1 MAANSSIVLT
11 QLDFDSY
18 KDSLKTFLKSQ
29 DRFKDYDFDGSNLS
43 VLLDVLS
50 YNTYQNAFYLNMV
63 SNEMFLD
70 SAKLRDSVISH
81 AKELNYLPRSFRS
94 SSAVIQLVITS
105 TDAAKRSI
113 VIPKGTSFTSRVDD
127 FTYNFSTTEN
137 YVITNRTPSGSSFVY
152 ESEPIRVYEGSYL
165 SDTYTINYAN
175 PLVYKISNKRVDLE
189 SVLVTVF
196 EDNGTTIQTY
206 KRATSLFGHD
216 ENAKVFFLQPGIG
229 DTYEIVF
236 GDGVVGRKPKNNSA
250 CIIEYRSCNG
260 ELPNGAFKFIN
271 TARIDNEA
279 NIVIETI
286 TASADGAVA
295 EDLSSIKYNAP
306 RAFTTQERAVTSEDY
321 ENLLKANFPEINAV
335 VAYGGE
341 DASPPQYGRIFLS
354 IDLDEVDGLP
364 KIKEAEYKRFLRSR
378 SSVAIEPLFVSPDY
392 TYLYV
397 NTNIKYNINLTGLN
411 PEDIRTYVIDS
422 ILNHASTN
430 LNNFGRTLRYSRFI
444 RDIDTAEAS
453 IISNETKI
461 ELVKYLTPVLSTT
474 VTGSVTTTS
483 GSLVPSTSTTS
494 SSSNPI
500 ERLTSVL
507 SVKFNA
513 AVGSLSRLTSGS
525 LVSLATSGVVSSG
538 QNVTID
544 FKNALQNDIP
554 GKGSEYLTGDIHVV
568 SSSTFTYNGLS
579 NCRLEDD
586 GDGVMRIVNT
596 AGTNNRT
603 ILDIG
608 TVDYDTGII
617 RINNFN
623 ITNYTG
629 TSLKIYAKPRTL
641 DITSTQNVILNILE
655 NDVDVSI
662 EQIRE

>member
-50 YNTYQNAFYLNMV
+50 YNTYQNAFYLNMI

-94 SSAVIQLVITS
+94 ASATIKLIITS
-105 TDAAKRSI
+105 ADASKRSI

-137 YVITNRTPSGSSFVY
+137 YVITKRTPSGSNFVY
-152 ESEPIRVYEGSYL
+152 ESEAIRIYEGNYL
-165 SDTYTINYAN
+165 SDTYTVNYDR
-175 PLVYKISNKRVDLE
+175 PLIYKISNKRVDLE
-189 SVLVTVF
+189 SLLVTVF
-196 EDNGTTIQTY
+196 EDNGTTVQTY

-216 ENAKVFFLQPGIG
+216 GNSKVFFLQPGIG
-229 DTYEIVF
+229 DAYEVVF

-250 CIIEYRSCNG
+250 CIIEYRTCNG
-260 ELPNGAFKFIN
+260 EIPNGAFRFIN
-271 TARIDNEA
+271 TARIDNEQ
-279 NIVIETI
+279 NVVIETI
-286 TASADGAVA
+286 TSAADGAVA
-295 EDLSSIKYNAP
+295 EDLTSIKFNAP

-341 DASPPQYGRIFLS
+341 DANPPQYGRIFLS
-354 IDLDEVDGLP
+354 IDLQEVDGLP
-364 KIKEAEYKRFLRSR
+364 KIKEDEYKKFLRSR

-392 TYLYV
+392 TYIYV
-397 NTNIKYNINLTGLN
+397 NTNIKYNINTTGLN
-411 PEDIRTYVIDS
+411 PEDIRTFVIDS
-422 ILNHASTN
+422 ILNHASNN

-444 RDIDTAEAS
+444 RDIDSAETS
-453 IISNETKI
+453 IISNETNI

-474 VTGSVTTTS
+474 VT
-483 GSLVPSTSTTS
+483 
-494 SSSNPI
+494 SNP
-500 ERLTSVL
+500 
-507 SVKFNA
+507 NA
-513 AVGSLSRLTSGS
+513 TSGS
-525 LVSLATSGVVSSG
+525 LVSIATSGVVSSG

-544 FKNALQNDIP
+544 FKNPLKNDVP
-554 GKGSEYLTGDIHVV
+554 GKGAEHVLGDIHIV
-568 SSSTFTYNGLS
+568 SSSTFTYNGIS

-586 GDGVMRIVNT
+586 GDGTMRIV
-596 AGTNNRT
+596 AVSGTQHRT
-603 ILDIG
+603 IINIG

-641 DITSTQNVILNILE
+641 DITSSQNVILNILE
-655 NDVDVSI
+655 NDVDVTI

>member
-1 MAANSSIVLT
+1 MANSSIVLT

-50 YNTYQNAFYLNMV
+50 YNTYQNAFYLNMI

-94 SSAVIQLVITS
+94 SSAVIKLVITS
-105 TDAAKRSI
+105 ADAAKRSI

-137 YVITNRTPSGSSFVY
+137 YVITNRTPSGSNFVY
-152 ESEPIRVYEGSYL
+152 ESEAIRVYEGNYL
-165 SDTYTINYAN
+165 SDTYTVNYDR
-175 PLVYKISNKRVDLE
+175 PLNYKISNKRVDLE
-189 SVLVTVF
+189 SLLVTVF
-196 EDNGTTIQTY
+196 EDNGTTVQTY

-216 ENAKVFFLQPGIG
+216 GNSKVFFLQPGIG
-229 DTYEIVF
+229 DTYEVVF
-236 GDGVVGRKPKNNSA
+236 GDGVVGRKPKNNSV
-250 CIIEYRSCNG
+250 CIIEYRTCNG

-271 TARIDNEA
+271 TARIDNEP
-279 NIVIETI
+279 NVVIETI
-286 TASADGAVA
+286 TAATDGAVA
-295 EDLSSIKYNAP
+295 EDLNSIKYNAP

-341 DASPPQYGRIFLS
+341 DANPPQYGRIFLS

-411 PEDIRTYVIDS
+411 PEDIRTNVIDS
-422 ILNHASTN
+422 ILNHASIN

-444 RDIDTAEAS
+444 RDVDAAETS
-453 IISNETKI
+453 IISNETQV

-474 VTGSVTTTS
+474 VTSTPTS
-483 GSLVPSTSTTS
+483 
-494 SSSNPI
+494 
-500 ERLTSVL
+500 
-507 SVKFNA
+507 
-513 AVGSLSRLTSGS
+513 TSGS

-544 FKNALQNDIP
+544 FKNPLKNDVP
-554 GKGSEYLTGDIHVV
+554 GKGAEHLIGDIHVV
-568 SSSTFTYNGLS
+568 SSSAFTYNGLP
-579 NCRLEDD
+579 NCRLEDN
-586 GDGVMRIVNT
+586 GDGIMRIINT
-596 AGTNNRT
+596 SGTQHRT

-629 TSLKIYAKPRTL
+629 TSLKVYAKPRNL
-641 DITSTQNVILNILE
+641 DITSSQNVILNILE
-655 NDVDVSI
+655 NDVDVTI

>member
-474 VTGSVTTTS
+474 VTGSTTT
-483 GSLVPSTSTTS
+483 
-494 SSSNPI
+494 
-500 ERLTSVL
+500 
-507 SVKFNA
+507 
-513 AVGSLSRLTSGS
+513 TSGS

-544 FKNALQNDIP
+544 FKNPLQNDIP

>member
-18 KDSLKTFLKSQ
+18 KDSLKTFLRSQ

-50 YNTYQNAFYLNMV
+50 YNTYQNAFYLNMI

-94 SSAVIQLVITS
+94 SSAVIQLIITS
-105 TDAAKRSI
+105 TDTAKRSI

-137 YVITNRTPSGSSFVY
+137 YVITNRTPSGSSLVY
-152 ESEPIRVYEGSYL
+152 ESEPIRVYEGNYL
-165 SDTYTINYAN
+165 SDTYTVNYDR
-175 PLVYKISNKRVDLE
+175 PLIYKISNKRVDLE
-189 SVLVTVF
+189 SLLVTVF
-196 EDNGTTIQTY
+196 EDNGTTVQTY

-216 ENAKVFFLQPGIG
+216 ENSKVFFLQPGIG
-229 DTYEIVF
+229 DTYEVVF

-250 CIIEYRSCNG
+250 CIIEYRTCNG

-271 TARIDNEA
+271 TARIDNET
-279 NIVIETI
+279 NVVIETI
-286 TASADGAVA
+286 TSAADGAVA
-295 EDLSSIKYNAP
+295 EDLNSIKYNAP

-341 DASPPQYGRIFLS
+341 DATPPQYGRIFLS

-364 KIKEAEYKRFLRSR
+364 KIKEAEYKKFLRSR

-411 PEDIRTYVIDS
+411 PEDIRTLVIDS

-444 RDIDTAEAS
+444 RDVDAAEAS

-474 VTGSVTTTS
+474 VTGSATT
-483 GSLVPSTSTTS
+483 
-494 SSSNPI
+494 
-500 ERLTSVL
+500 
-507 SVKFNA
+507 
-513 AVGSLSRLTSGS
+513 TSGS

-544 FKNALQNDIP
+544 FKNPLQNDIP

-586 GDGVMRIVNT
+586 GDGAMRIVNT
-596 AGTNNRT
+596 SGTNNRT
-603 ILDIG
+603 ILKIG

-623 ITNYTG
+623 ITNYAG

>member
-1 MAANSSIVLT
+1 
-11 QLDFDSY
+11 
-18 KDSLKTFLKSQ
+18 
-29 DRFKDYDFDGSNLS
+29 
-43 VLLDVLS
+43 
-50 YNTYQNAFYLNMV
+50 
-63 SNEMFLD
+63 
-70 SAKLRDSVISH
+70 VISH

-94 SSAVIQLVITS
+94 SSATIKLVITS
-105 TDAAKRSI
+105 ADAAKRSI

-137 YVITNRTPSGSSFVY
+137 YVITNRTPSGSNFVY
-152 ESEPIRVYEGSYL
+152 ESEAIRVYEGNYL
-165 SDTYTINYAN
+165 SDTYTVNYDR
-175 PLVYKISNKRVDLE
+175 PLNYKISNKRVDLE
-189 SVLVTVF
+189 SLLVTVF
-196 EDNGTTIQTY
+196 EDNGTTVQTY

-216 ENAKVFFLQPGIG
+216 GNSKVFFLQPGIG
-229 DTYEIVF
+229 DTYEVVF
-236 GDGVVGRKPKNNSA
+236 GDGVVGRKPKNNSV
-250 CIIEYRSCNG
+250 CIIEYRTCNG

-271 TARIDNEA
+271 TARIDNEP
-279 NIVIETI
+279 NVVIETI
-286 TASADGAVA
+286 TAATDGAVA
-295 EDLSSIKYNAP
+295 EDLTSIKYNAP

-341 DASPPQYGRIFLS
+341 DANPPQYGRIFLS
-354 IDLDEVDGLP
+354 IDLQEVDGLP

-397 NTNIKYNINLTGLN
+397 KTNIKYNINLTGLN
-411 PEDIRTYVIDS
+411 PEDIRTNVIDS
-422 ILNHASTN
+422 ILNHASVN

-444 RDIDTAEAS
+444 RDVDAAETS
-453 IISNETKI
+453 IISNETEV

-474 VTGSVTTTS
+474 VTSTPTS
-483 GSLVPSTSTTS
+483 
-494 SSSNPI
+494 
-500 ERLTSVL
+500 
-507 SVKFNA
+507 
-513 AVGSLSRLTSGS
+513 TSGS

-544 FKNALQNDIP
+544 FKNPLRNDVP
-554 GKGSEYLTGDIHVV
+554 GKGAEHLMGDIHIV
-568 SSSTFTYNGLS
+568 SSSTFTYNGLA
-579 NCRLEDD
+579 NCRLEDN
-586 GDGVMRIVNT
+586 GDGIMRIINT
-596 AGTNNRT
+596 SGTQHRT

-617 RINNFN
+617 RIDNFN

-641 DITSTQNVILNILE
+641 DITSSQNVILNILE
-655 NDVDVSI
+655 NDVDVTI

>member
-50 YNTYQNAFYLNMV
+50 YNTYQNAFYLNMI

-94 SSAVIQLVITS
+94 ASATIKLIITS
-105 TDAAKRSI
+105 ADASKRSI

-137 YVITNRTPSGSSFVY
+137 YVITKRTPSGSNFVY
-152 ESEPIRVYEGSYL
+152 ESDAIRIYEGNYL
-165 SDTYTINYAN
+165 SDTYTINYDR
-175 PLVYKISNKRVDLE
+175 PLIYKISNKRVDLE
-189 SVLVTVF
+189 SLLVTVF
-196 EDNGTTIQTY
+196 EDNGTTVQTY

-216 ENAKVFFLQPGIG
+216 GNSKVFFLQPGIG
-229 DTYEIVF
+229 DAYEVVF

-250 CIIEYRSCNG
+250 CIIEYRTCNG
-260 ELPNGAFKFIN
+260 EIPNGAFRFIN
-271 TARIDNEA
+271 TARIDNEQ
-279 NIVIETI
+279 NVVIETI
-286 TASADGAVA
+286 TSAADGAVA
-295 EDLSSIKYNAP
+295 EDLTSIKFNAP

-341 DASPPQYGRIFLS
+341 DANPPQYGRIFLS
-354 IDLDEVDGLP
+354 IDLQEVDGLP
-364 KIKEAEYKRFLRSR
+364 KIKEDEYKKFLRSR

-392 TYLYV
+392 TYIYV
-397 NTNIKYNINLTGLN
+397 NTNIKYNINTTGLN
-411 PEDIRTYVIDS
+411 PEDIRTFVIDS
-422 ILNHASTN
+422 ILNHASNN

-444 RDIDTAEAS
+444 RDIDSAETS
-453 IISNETKI
+453 IISNETNI

-474 VTGSVTTTS
+474 VT
-483 GSLVPSTSTTS
+483 
-494 SSSNPI
+494 SNP
-500 ERLTSVL
+500 
-507 SVKFNA
+507 NA
-513 AVGSLSRLTSGS
+513 TSGS
-525 LVSLATSGVVSSG
+525 LVSIATSGVVSSG

-544 FKNALQNDIP
+544 FKNPLKNDVP
-554 GKGSEYLTGDIHVV
+554 GKGAEHVLGDIHIV
-568 SSSTFTYNGLS
+568 SSSTFTYNGIS

-586 GDGVMRIVNT
+586 GDGTMRIV
-596 AGTNNRT
+596 AVSGTQHRT
-603 ILDIG
+603 IINIG

-641 DITSTQNVILNILE
+641 DITSSQNVILNILE
-655 NDVDVSI
+655 NDVDVTI

>member
-1 MAANSSIVLT
+1 MADSSIVLT

-18 KDSLKTFLKSQ
+18 KDSLKTFLKAQ

-43 VLLDVLS
+43 VLLDLLA
-50 YNTYQNAFYLNMV
+50 YNTYQNAFYMNMV

-70 SAKLRDSVISH
+70 SAKLRDSVVSH

-94 SSAVIQLVITS
+94 SSATIQLIITS
-105 TDAAKRSI
+105 SDAAKRSI
-113 VIPKGTSFTSRVDD
+113 VVPKGTSFTSRVGD

-137 YVITNRTPSGSSFVY
+137 VVITNRSPSGSNFVY
-152 ESEPIRVYEGSYL
+152 TSDNIRIYEGNYL
-165 SDTYTINYAN
+165 SDTYNVNYNN

-189 SVLVTVF
+189 SLLVTVF

-206 KRATSLFGHD
+206 TRATSLFGHD
-216 ENAKVFFLQPGIG
+216 ANSKVFFLQPGLG
-229 DTYEIVF
+229 DTYEVVF
-236 GDGVVGRKPKNNSA
+236 GDGVVGRKPKNNSVVV
-250 CIIEYRSCNG
+250 IEYRVCNG

-271 TARIDNEA
+271 TSRIDNEA
-279 NIVIETI
+279 NIVIDTI
-286 TASADGAVA
+286 TAASDGAVA
-295 EDLSSIKYNAP
+295 EDMNSIKYNAP

-341 DASPPQYGRIFLS
+341 DAVPPQYGRIFLS
-354 IDLDEVDGLP
+354 IDLQNVDGLP
-364 KIKEAEYKRFLRSR
+364 KIKENEYKRFLRSR

-397 NTNIKYNINLTGLN
+397 KTNIKYNINRTGLN

-422 ILNHASTN
+422 ILNYASTN

-444 RDIDTAEAS
+444 KDIDAAEAS
-453 IISNETKI
+453 IISNETEV

-474 VTGSVTTTS
+474 VTGST
-483 GSLVPSTSTTS
+483 
-494 SSSNPI
+494 NQ
-500 ERLTSVL
+500 
-507 SVKFNA
+507 
-513 AVGSLSRLTSGS
+513 TSGS
-525 LVSLATSGVVSSG
+525 LVSLASSGVITAG

-544 FKNALQNDIP
+544 FKNPLRNDIP
-554 GKGSEYLTGDIHVV
+554 GKGAEHVIGDIHIV
-568 SSSTFTYNGLS
+568 SSSSFTYNGLA

-586 GDGVMRIVNT
+586 GDGIMRIVNT
-596 AGTNNRT
+596 QGTQHRT
-603 ILDIG
+603 ILNIG
-608 TVDYDTGII
+608 TVDYDTGIV
-617 RINNFN
+617 RISNFN
-623 ITNYTG
+623 ITNYVG

-641 DITSTQNVILNILE
+641 DITSSQNVILNILE
-655 NDVDVSI
+655 NDVDVTI

>member
-1 MAANSSIVLT
+1 MANSSIVLT

-50 YNTYQNAFYLNMV
+50 YNTYQNAFYLNMI

-94 SSAVIQLVITS
+94 SSAVIKLVITS
-105 TDAAKRSI
+105 SDAAKRSI

-137 YVITNRTPSGSSFVY
+137 YVITNRTPSGSNFVY
-152 ESEPIRVYEGSYL
+152 QSEAIRVYEGNYL
-165 SDTYTINYAN
+165 SDTYTVNYDR
-175 PLVYKISNKRVDLE
+175 PLNYKISNKRVDLE
-189 SVLVTVF
+189 SLLVTVF
-196 EDNGTTIQTY
+196 EDNGTTVQTY

-216 ENAKVFFLQPGIG
+216 GNSKVFFLQPGIG
-229 DTYEIVF
+229 DAYEVVF
-236 GDGVVGRKPKNNSA
+236 GDGVVGRKPKNNSV
-250 CIIEYRSCNG
+250 CIIEYRTCNG

-271 TARIDNEA
+271 TARIDNEP
-279 NIVIETI
+279 NVVIETI
-286 TASADGAVA
+286 TAATDGAVA
-295 EDLSSIKYNAP
+295 EDLNSIKYNAP

-341 DASPPQYGRIFLS
+341 DANPPQFGRIFLS
-354 IDLDEVDGLP
+354 IDLQDVDGLP

-411 PEDIRTYVIDS
+411 PEDIRTNVIDS
-422 ILNHASTN
+422 ILNHASVN

-444 RDIDTAEAS
+444 RDVDAAETS
-453 IISNETKI
+453 IISNETQV

-474 VTGSVTTTS
+474 VTSTPTS
-483 GSLVPSTSTTS
+483 
-494 SSSNPI
+494 
-500 ERLTSVL
+500 
-507 SVKFNA
+507 
-513 AVGSLSRLTSGS
+513 TSGS

-544 FKNALQNDIP
+544 FKNPLRNDVP
-554 GKGSEYLTGDIHVV
+554 GKGAEHLIGDIHIV
-568 SSSTFTYNGLS
+568 SSSTFTYNGLA
-579 NCRLEDD
+579 NCRLEDN
-586 GDGVMRIVNT
+586 GDGIMRIINT
-596 AGTNNRT
+596 SGTQHRT

-617 RINNFN
+617 RIDNFN

-629 TSLKIYAKPRTL
+629 TSLKVYAKPRNL
-641 DITSTQNVILNILE
+641 DITSSQNVILNILE
-655 NDVDVSI
+655 NDVDVTI

>member
-105 TDAAKRSI
+105 TDTAKRSI

-137 YVITNRTPSGSSFVY
+137 YVITKRTPSGSNLIY

-229 DTYEIVF
+229 DTYEVVF

-341 DASPPQYGRIFLS
+341 DANPPQYGRIFLS

-364 KIKEAEYKRFLRSR
+364 KIKEAEYKKFLRSR

-422 ILNHASTN
+422 ILNHASIN
-430 LNNFGRTLRYSRFI
+430 LNNFGRTLRYSKFI
-444 RDIDTAEAS
+444 RDVDSAETS

-461 ELVKYLTPVLSTT
+461 ELIKYLTPVLSTT
-474 VTGSVTTTS
+474 VTGSATT
-483 GSLVPSTSTTS
+483 
-494 SSSNPI
+494 
-500 ERLTSVL
+500 
-507 SVKFNA
+507 
-513 AVGSLSRLTSGS
+513 TSGS

-544 FKNALQNDIP
+544 FKNPLQNDIP

-579 NCRLEDD
+579 NCRLEDN

>member
-18 KDSLKTFLKSQ
+18 KDSLKTFLRSQ

-50 YNTYQNAFYLNMV
+50 YNTYQNAFYLNMI

-94 SSAVIQLVITS
+94 SSAVIQLIITS
-105 TDAAKRSI
+105 TDTAKRSI

-137 YVITNRTPSGSSFVY
+137 YVITNRTPSGSSLVY
-152 ESEPIRVYEGSYL
+152 ESEPIRVYEGNYL
-165 SDTYTINYAN
+165 SDTYTVNYDR
-175 PLVYKISNKRVDLE
+175 PLIYKISNKRVDLE
-189 SVLVTVF
+189 SLLVTVF
-196 EDNGTTIQTY
+196 EDNGTTVQTY

-216 ENAKVFFLQPGIG
+216 ENSKVFFLQPGIG
-229 DTYEIVF
+229 DTYEVVF

-250 CIIEYRSCNG
+250 CIIEYRTCNG

-271 TARIDNEA
+271 TARIDNET

-286 TASADGAVA
+286 TAAADGAVA
-295 EDLSSIKYNAP
+295 EDLNSIKYNAP

-341 DASPPQYGRIFLS
+341 DATPPQYGRIFLS

-364 KIKEAEYKRFLRSR
+364 KIKEAEYKKFLRSR

-397 NTNIKYNINLTGLN
+397 NTKIKYNINLTGLN
-411 PEDIRTYVIDS
+411 PEDIRTLVIDS
-422 ILNHASTN
+422 ILNHASIN
-430 LNNFGRTLRYSRFI
+430 LNNFGRTLRYSRFV
-444 RDIDTAEAS
+444 RDVDTAENS

-483 GSLVPSTSTTS
+483 GSLV
-494 SSSNPI
+494 
-500 ERLTSVL
+500 
-507 SVKFNA
+507 
-513 AVGSLSRLTSGS
+513 
-525 LVSLATSGVVSSG
+525 SLATSGVVSSG

-544 FKNALQNDIP
+544 FKNPLQNDIP

-586 GDGVMRIVNT
+586 GDGAMRIVNT
-596 AGTNNRT
+596 SGTNNRT
-603 ILDIG
+603 ILKIG

-641 DITSTQNVILNILE
+641 DITSSQNVILNILE
-655 NDVDVSI
+655 NDVDVAI

>member
-1 MAANSSIVLT
+1 
-11 QLDFDSY
+11 
-18 KDSLKTFLKSQ
+18 
-29 DRFKDYDFDGSNLS
+29 
-43 VLLDVLS
+43 
-50 YNTYQNAFYLNMV
+50 MV

-105 TDAAKRSI
+105 TDAEKRSI

-137 YVITNRTPSGSSFVY
+137 YVITNRTPAGSSLVY
-152 ESEPIRVYEGSYL
+152 ESEPIRIYEGNYL
-165 SDTYTINYAN
+165 SDTYTVNYDR
-175 PLVYKISNKRVDLE
+175 PLVYKISNKRVDIE
-189 SVLVTVF
+189 SLSVTVF
-196 EDNGTTIQTY
+196 EDNGTTVQTY

-216 ENAKVFFLQPGIG
+216 GNSKVFFLQPGIG
-229 DTYEIVF
+229 DTYEVVF

-250 CIIEYRSCNG
+250 CIIEYRTCNG

-271 TARIDNEA
+271 TARIDNEP

-286 TASADGAVA
+286 TAASDGAVA
-295 EDLSSIKYNAP
+295 EDLNSIKYNAP

-341 DASPPQYGRIFLS
+341 DATPPQFGRIFLS

-411 PEDIRTYVIDS
+411 PEDIRTFVIDS

-444 RDIDTAEAS
+444 RDIDSAEAS

-461 ELVKYLTPVLSTT
+461 ELIKYLTPVLSTT
-474 VTGSVTTTS
+474 VTGSATT
-483 GSLVPSTSTTS
+483 
-494 SSSNPI
+494 
-500 ERLTSVL
+500 
-507 SVKFNA
+507 
-513 AVGSLSRLTSGS
+513 TSGS

-596 AGTNNRT
+596 SGTNNRT

-641 DITSTQNVILNILE
+641 DITSMQNVILNILE
-655 NDVDVSI
+655 NDVDVTI

>member
-1 MAANSSIVLT
+1 MANSSIVLT

-50 YNTYQNAFYLNMV
+50 YNTYQNAFYLNMI

-70 SAKLRDSVISH
+70 SAKLRDSVVSH

-94 SSAVIQLVITS
+94 SSAVIKLVITS
-105 TDAAKRSI
+105 SDAAKRSI

-137 YVITNRTPSGSSFVY
+137 YVITNRTPSGSNFVY
-152 ESEPIRVYEGSYL
+152 ESEAIRVYEGNYL
-165 SDTYTINYAN
+165 SDTYTVNYDR

-189 SVLVTVF
+189 SLLVTVF
-196 EDNGTTIQTY
+196 EDNGTTVQTY

-216 ENAKVFFLQPGIG
+216 GNSKVFFLQPGIG
-229 DTYEIVF
+229 DAYEVVF

-250 CIIEYRSCNG
+250 VIIEYRVCTG

-271 TARIDNEA
+271 TSRIDNEP
-279 NIVIETI
+279 NVVIETI
-286 TASADGAVA
+286 TAAADGAVA
-295 EDLSSIKYNAP
+295 EDLTSIKFNAP

-354 IDLDEVDGLP
+354 IDLQDVDGLP
-364 KIKEAEYKRFLRSR
+364 KIKEAEYKKFLRSR

-397 NTNIKYNINLTGLN
+397 KTNIKYNINLTGLN
-411 PEDIRTYVIDS
+411 PEDIRTNVIDS
-422 ILNHASTN
+422 ILNHASVN

-444 RDIDTAEAS
+444 RDVDAAEAS
-453 IISNETKI
+453 IISNETEV

-474 VTGSVTTTS
+474 VTSTPTS
-483 GSLVPSTSTTS
+483 
-494 SSSNPI
+494 
-500 ERLTSVL
+500 
-507 SVKFNA
+507 
-513 AVGSLSRLTSGS
+513 TSGS

-544 FKNALQNDIP
+544 FKNPLRNDVP
-554 GKGSEYLTGDIHVV
+554 GKGAEHLIGDIHIV
-568 SSSTFTYNGLS
+568 SSSTFTYNGLA
-579 NCRLEDD
+579 NCRLEDN
-586 GDGVMRIVNT
+586 GDGIMRIINT
-596 AGTNNRT
+596 SGTQHRT

-617 RINNFN
+617 RIDNFN

-629 TSLKIYAKPRTL
+629 TSLKVYAKPRNL
-641 DITSTQNVILNILE
+641 DITSSQNVILNILE
-655 NDVDVSI
+655 NDVDVTI

>member
-1 MAANSSIVLT
+1 MI
-11 QLDFDSY
+11 
-18 KDSLKTFLKSQ
+18 
-29 DRFKDYDFDGSNLS
+29 
-43 VLLDVLS
+43 
-50 YNTYQNAFYLNMV
+50 

-94 SSAVIQLVITS
+94 SSAVIKLVITS
-105 TDAAKRSI
+105 SDSAKRSI

-137 YVITNRTPSGSSFVY
+137 YVITNRTPSGSNFVY
-152 ESEPIRVYEGSYL
+152 ESEAIRVYEGNYL
-165 SDTYTINYAN
+165 SDTYTVNYDR
-175 PLVYKISNKRVDLE
+175 PLNYKISNKRVDLE
-189 SVLVTVF
+189 SLLVTVF
-196 EDNGTTIQTY
+196 EDNGTTVQTY

-216 ENAKVFFLQPGIG
+216 GNSKVFFLQPGIG
-229 DTYEIVF
+229 DTYEVVF
-236 GDGVVGRKPKNNSA
+236 GDGVVGRKPKNNSV
-250 CIIEYRSCNG
+250 CIIEYRTCNG

-271 TARIDNEA
+271 TARIDNEP
-279 NIVIETI
+279 NVVIETI
-286 TASADGAVA
+286 TAATDGAVA
-295 EDLSSIKYNAP
+295 EDLTSIKYNAP

-341 DASPPQYGRIFLS
+341 DANPPQYGRIFLS
-354 IDLDEVDGLP
+354 IDLQEVDGLP

-392 TYLYV
+392 TYVYV

-411 PEDIRTYVIDS
+411 PEDIRTNVIDS

-444 RDIDTAEAS
+444 RDIDAAETS
-453 IISNETKI
+453 IISNETEV

-474 VTGSVTTTS
+474 VTSTPTS
-483 GSLVPSTSTTS
+483 
-494 SSSNPI
+494 
-500 ERLTSVL
+500 
-507 SVKFNA
+507 
-513 AVGSLSRLTSGS
+513 TSGS

-544 FKNALQNDIP
+544 FKNPLRNDVP
-554 GKGSEYLTGDIHVV
+554 GKSAEHLIGDIHIV
-568 SSSTFTYNGLS
+568 SSSTFTYNGLP
-579 NCRLEDD
+579 NCRLEDN
-586 GDGVMRIVNT
+586 GDGIMRIINT
-596 AGTNNRT
+596 SGTQHRT

-617 RINNFN
+617 RIDNFN

-629 TSLKIYAKPRTL
+629 TSLKVYAKPRNL
-641 DITSTQNVILNILE
+641 DITSSQNVILNILE
-655 NDVDVSI
+655 NDVDVTI

>member
-18 KDSLKTFLKSQ
+18 KDSLKTFLRSQ

-50 YNTYQNAFYLNMV
+50 YNTYQNAFYLNMI

-94 SSAVIQLVITS
+94 SSAVIQLIITS
-105 TDAAKRSI
+105 TDTAKRSI

-137 YVITNRTPSGSSFVY
+137 YVITNRTPSGSSLVY
-152 ESEPIRVYEGSYL
+152 ESEPIRVYEGNYL
-165 SDTYTINYAN
+165 SDTYTVNYDR
-175 PLVYKISNKRVDLE
+175 PLIYKISNKRVDLE
-189 SVLVTVF
+189 SLLVTVF
-196 EDNGTTIQTY
+196 EDNGTTVQTY

-216 ENAKVFFLQPGIG
+216 ENSKVFFLQPGIG
-229 DTYEIVF
+229 DTYEVVF

-250 CIIEYRSCNG
+250 CIIEYRTCNG

-271 TARIDNEA
+271 TARIDNET
-279 NIVIETI
+279 NVVIETI
-286 TASADGAVA
+286 TSAADGAVA
-295 EDLSSIKYNAP
+295 EDLNSIKYNAP

-341 DASPPQYGRIFLS
+341 DAIPPQYGRIFLS

-364 KIKEAEYKRFLRSR
+364 KIKEAEYKKFLRSR

-411 PEDIRTYVIDS
+411 PEDIRTLVIDS

-444 RDIDTAEAS
+444 RDVDAAEAS

-474 VTGSVTTTS
+474 VTGSATT
-483 GSLVPSTSTTS
+483 
-494 SSSNPI
+494 
-500 ERLTSVL
+500 
-507 SVKFNA
+507 
-513 AVGSLSRLTSGS
+513 TSGS

-544 FKNALQNDIP
+544 FKNPLQNDIP

-586 GDGVMRIVNT
+586 GDGAMRIVNT
-596 AGTNNRT
+596 SGTNNRT
-603 ILDIG
+603 ILKIG

-623 ITNYTG
+623 ITNYAG

-655 NDVDVSI
+655 NDVDVTI

>member
-105 TDAAKRSI
+105 TDTAKRSI

-137 YVITNRTPSGSSFVY
+137 YVITKRTPSGSNLIY

-229 DTYEIVF
+229 DTYEVVF

-341 DASPPQYGRIFLS
+341 DATPPQYGRIFLS

-364 KIKEAEYKRFLRSR
+364 KIKEAEYKKFLRSR

-422 ILNHASTN
+422 ILNHASIN
-430 LNNFGRTLRYSRFI
+430 LNNFGRTLRYSKFI
-444 RDIDTAEAS
+444 RDVDSAETS

-461 ELVKYLTPVLSTT
+461 ELIKYLTPVLSTT
-474 VTGSVTTTS
+474 VTGSATT
-483 GSLVPSTSTTS
+483 
-494 SSSNPI
+494 
-500 ERLTSVL
+500 
-507 SVKFNA
+507 
-513 AVGSLSRLTSGS
+513 TSGS

-544 FKNALQNDIP
+544 FKNPLQNDIP

-579 NCRLEDD
+579 NCRLEDN

>member
-105 TDAAKRSI
+105 TDTAKRSI

-127 FTYNFSTTEN
+127 LTYNFSTTEN
-137 YVITNRTPSGSSFVY
+137 YVITKRTPSGSNLVY

-229 DTYEIVF
+229 DTYEVVF

-341 DASPPQYGRIFLS
+341 DANPPQYGRIFLS

-364 KIKEAEYKRFLRSR
+364 KIKEAEYKKFLRSR

-422 ILNHASTN
+422 ILNHASIN
-430 LNNFGRTLRYSRFI
+430 LNNFGRKLRYSKFI
-444 RDIDTAEAS
+444 RDVDSAETS

-461 ELVKYLTPVLSTT
+461 ELIKYLTPVLSTT
-474 VTGSVTTTS
+474 VTGSATT
-483 GSLVPSTSTTS
+483 
-494 SSSNPI
+494 
-500 ERLTSVL
+500 
-507 SVKFNA
+507 
-513 AVGSLSRLTSGS
+513 TSGS

-544 FKNALQNDIP
+544 FKNPLQNDIP

-579 NCRLEDD
+579 NCRLEDN

>member
-1 MAANSSIVLT
+1 MANSSIVLT

-50 YNTYQNAFYLNMV
+50 YNTYQNAFYLNMI

-94 SSAVIQLVITS
+94 SSAVIKLVITS
-105 TDAAKRSI
+105 ADSAKRSI

-137 YVITNRTPSGSSFVY
+137 YVITNRTPSGSNFVY
-152 ESEPIRVYEGSYL
+152 ESEAIRVYEGNYL
-165 SDTYTINYAN
+165 SDTYTVNYDR
-175 PLVYKISNKRVDLE
+175 PLNYKISNKRVDLE
-189 SVLVTVF
+189 SLLVTVF
-196 EDNGTTIQTY
+196 EDNGTTVQTY

-216 ENAKVFFLQPGIG
+216 GNSKVFFLQPGIG
-229 DTYEIVF
+229 DTYEVVF
-236 GDGVVGRKPKNNSA
+236 GDGVVGRKPKNNSV
-250 CIIEYRSCNG
+250 CIIEYRTCNG

-271 TARIDNEA
+271 TARIDNEP
-279 NIVIETI
+279 NVVIETI
-286 TASADGAVA
+286 TAATDGAVA
-295 EDLSSIKYNAP
+295 EDLTSIKYNAP

-354 IDLDEVDGLP
+354 IDLQEVDGLP

-392 TYLYV
+392 TYVYV

-411 PEDIRTYVIDS
+411 PEDIRTNVIDS

-444 RDIDTAEAS
+444 RDIDAAETS
-453 IISNETKI
+453 IISNETEV

-474 VTGSVTTTS
+474 VTSTPTS
-483 GSLVPSTSTTS
+483 
-494 SSSNPI
+494 
-500 ERLTSVL
+500 
-507 SVKFNA
+507 
-513 AVGSLSRLTSGS
+513 TSGS

-544 FKNALQNDIP
+544 FKNPLRNDVP
-554 GKGSEYLTGDIHVV
+554 GKGAEHLIGDIHVV
-568 SSSTFTYNGLS
+568 SSSTFTYNGLA
-579 NCRLEDD
+579 NCRLEDN
-586 GDGVMRIVNT
+586 GDGIMRIINT
-596 AGTNNRT
+596 SGTQHRT

-608 TVDYDTGII
+608 TVDYDTGIV

-629 TSLKIYAKPRTL
+629 TSLKVYAKPRNL
-641 DITSTQNVILNILE
+641 DITSSQNVILNILE
-655 NDVDVSI
+655 NDVDVTI

>member
-43 VLLDVLS
+43 VLLDLLS

-165 SDTYTINYAN
+165 SDTYTVNYAN

-196 EDNGTTIQTY
+196 EDNGTTVQTY

-216 ENAKVFFLQPGIG
+216 ENSKVFFLQPGIG
-229 DTYEIVF
+229 DTYEVVF

-250 CIIEYRSCNG
+250 CIIEYRTCNG

-271 TARIDNEA
+271 TARIDNET

-286 TASADGAVA
+286 TAAADGAVA
-295 EDLSSIKYNAP
+295 EDLNSIKYNAP

-341 DASPPQYGRIFLS
+341 DATPPQYGRIFLS

-364 KIKEAEYKRFLRSR
+364 KIKEAEYKKFLRSR

-411 PEDIRTYVIDS
+411 PEDIRTLVIDS

-444 RDIDTAEAS
+444 RDVDAAESS

-474 VTGSVTTTS
+474 VTGSATT
-483 GSLVPSTSTTS
+483 
-494 SSSNPI
+494 
-500 ERLTSVL
+500 
-507 SVKFNA
+507 
-513 AVGSLSRLTSGS
+513 TSGS

-586 GDGVMRIVNT
+586 GDGAMRIVNT
-596 AGTNNRT
+596 SGTNNRT
-603 ILDIG
+603 ILKIG

-623 ITNYTG
+623 ITNYAG

-655 NDVDVSI
+655 NDVDVAI

>member
-1 MAANSSIVLT
+1 MANSSIVLT

-50 YNTYQNAFYLNMV
+50 YNTYQNAFYLNMI

-105 TDAAKRSI
+105 TDTSKRSI
-113 VIPKGTSFTSRVDD
+113 VVPKGTSFTSRVDD

-137 YVITNRTPSGSSFVY
+137 YVITNRTPSGSSLVY
-152 ESEPIRVYEGSYL
+152 ESEPIRVFEGSYL
-165 SDTYTINYAN
+165 SDTYTVNYDR
-175 PLVYKISNKRVDLE
+175 PLIYKISNKRVDLE
-189 SVLVTVF
+189 SLLVTVF
-196 EDNGTTIQTY
+196 EDNGTTVQTY

-216 ENAKVFFLQPGIG
+216 GNSKVFFLQPGIG
-229 DTYEIVF
+229 DTYEVVF

-250 CIIEYRSCNG
+250 CIIEYRTCNG

-271 TARIDNEA
+271 TARIDNEP
-279 NIVIETI
+279 NVIIETI
-286 TASADGAVA
+286 TAAADGAVA
-295 EDLSSIKYNAP
+295 EDLNSIKYNAP

-341 DASPPQYGRIFLS
+341 DATPPQYGRIFLS

-364 KIKEAEYKRFLRSR
+364 KIKEAEYKKFLRSR

-397 NTNIKYNINLTGLN
+397 KTNIKYNINLTGLN
-411 PEDIRTYVIDS
+411 PEDIRILVIDS

-444 RDIDTAEAS
+444 RDVDSAEAS
-453 IISNETKI
+453 IISNETQI

-474 VTGSVTTTS
+474 VTGSATT
-483 GSLVPSTSTTS
+483 
-494 SSSNPI
+494 
-500 ERLTSVL
+500 
-507 SVKFNA
+507 
-513 AVGSLSRLTSGS
+513 TSGS

-544 FKNALQNDIP
+544 FKNPLRNDVP
-554 GKGSEYLTGDIHVV
+554 GKGVEHLIGDIHIV
-568 SSSTFTYNGLS
+568 SSSTFTYNGLA

-586 GDGVMRIVNT
+586 GDGIMRIVNT
-596 AGTNNRT
+596 SGIQHRT
-603 ILDIG
+603 ILNIG

>member
-1 MAANSSIVLT
+1 
-11 QLDFDSY
+11 
-18 KDSLKTFLKSQ
+18 
-29 DRFKDYDFDGSNLS
+29 
-43 VLLDVLS
+43 
-50 YNTYQNAFYLNMV
+50 
-63 SNEMFLD
+63 MFLD

-105 TDAAKRSI
+105 TDTAKRSI
-113 VIPKGTSFTSRVDD
+113 VVPKGTSFTSRVDD

-137 YVITNRTPSGSSFVY
+137 YVITNRTPSGSSLVY
-152 ESEPIRVYEGSYL
+152 ESEPIRVFEGSYL
-165 SDTYTINYAN
+165 SDTYTVNYDR
-175 PLVYKISNKRVDLE
+175 PLIYKISNKRVDLE
-189 SVLVTVF
+189 SLLVTVF
-196 EDNGTTIQTY
+196 EDNGTTVQTY

-216 ENAKVFFLQPGIG
+216 GNSKVFFLQPGIG
-229 DTYEIVF
+229 DTYEVVF

-250 CIIEYRSCNG
+250 CIIEYRTCNG

-271 TARIDNEA
+271 TARIDNEP
-279 NIVIETI
+279 NVIIETI
-286 TASADGAVA
+286 TAAADGAVA
-295 EDLSSIKYNAP
+295 EDLNSIKYNAP

-341 DASPPQYGRIFLS
+341 DATPPQYGRIFLS

-364 KIKEAEYKRFLRSR
+364 KIKEAEYKKFLRTR

-411 PEDIRTYVIDS
+411 PEDIRTLVIDS

-444 RDIDTAEAS
+444 RDVDAAEAS

-474 VTGSVTTTS
+474 VTGSTTT
-483 GSLVPSTSTTS
+483 
-494 SSSNPI
+494 
-500 ERLTSVL
+500 
-507 SVKFNA
+507 
-513 AVGSLSRLTSGS
+513 TSGS

-586 GDGVMRIVNT
+586 GDGAMRIVNT
-596 AGTNNRT
+596 SGTNNRT
-603 ILDIG
+603 ILKIG

>member
-1 MAANSSIVLT
+1 MSDSSIVLT

-18 KDSLKTFLKSQ
+18 KDSLKTFLKAQ

-43 VLLDVLS
+43 VLLDLLS

-94 SSAVIQLVITS
+94 SSATIQLVVTS
-105 TDAAKRSI
+105 SDSAKRSI
-113 VIPKGTSFTSRVDD
+113 IVPKGTSFTARVDD

-137 YVITNRTPSGSSFVY
+137 VVITNRVPSGSNFVY
-152 ESEPIRVYEGSYL
+152 TSENIIIYEGNYL
-165 SDTYTINYAN
+165 SDTYNVNYN
-175 PLVYKISNKRVDLE
+175 SPLVYKISNKRVDLE
-189 SVLVTVF
+189 SLLVTVF
-196 EDNGTTIQTY
+196 EDNGTTIHTY
-206 KRATSLFGHD
+206 SRATSLFGHD
-216 ENAKVFFLQPGIG
+216 LNSKVFFLQPGIG
-229 DTYEIVF
+229 DAYEVVF
-236 GDGVVGRKPKNNSA
+236 GDGVVGRKPKNNSV
-250 CIIEYRSCNG
+250 IVIEYRICNG

-271 TARIDNEA
+271 TARIDNES
-279 NIVIETI
+279 NVVIETL
-286 TASADGAVA
+286 TAATDGAVA
-295 EDLSSIKYNAP
+295 EDMNSIKFNAP

-341 DASPPQYGRIFLS
+341 DANPPQYGRIFLS
-354 IDLDEVDGLP
+354 IDLQDVDGLP
-364 KIKEAEYKRFLRSR
+364 KIKENEYKRFLRSR
-378 SSVAIEPLFVSPDY
+378 SSVSIEPLFVSPDY
-392 TYLYV
+392 TYVYV

-422 ILNHASTN
+422 ILSHASTN

-444 RDIDTAEAS
+444 RDIDSAEAS
-453 IISNETKI
+453 IISNETNI
-461 ELVKYLTPVLSTT
+461 ELVKYLTPVLST
-474 VTGSVTTTS
+474 SVT
-483 GSLVPSTSTTS
+483 ST
-494 SSSNPI
+494 P
-500 ERLTSVL
+500 
-507 SVKFNA
+507 NA
-513 AVGSLSRLTSGS
+513 TSGS
-525 LVSLATSGVVSSG
+525 LVSIATSGVVSSG

-544 FKNALQNDIP
+544 FKNPLKNDVP
-554 GKGSEYLTGDIHVV
+554 GKGAEHVIGDIHVV
-568 SSSTFTYNGLS
+568 SSSTFTYNGIS

-586 GDGVMRIVNT
+586 GDGVMRIV
-596 AGTNNRT
+596 AVSGTQHRT
-603 ILDIG
+603 IINIG

-641 DITSTQNVILNILE
+641 DITSSQNVILNILE
-655 NDVDVSI
+655 NDVDVTI

>member
-1 MAANSSIVLT
+1 MANSSIVLT

-50 YNTYQNAFYLNMV
+50 YNTYQNAFYLNMI

-70 SAKLRDSVISH
+70 SAKLRDSVVSH

-94 SSAVIQLVITS
+94 SSAVIKLVITS
-105 TDAAKRSI
+105 SDTSKRSI

-137 YVITNRTPSGSSFVY
+137 YVITNRTPVGTNLVY
-152 ESEPIRVYEGSYL
+152 ESEAIRVYEGNYL
-165 SDTYTINYAN
+165 SDTYTVNYDR

-189 SVLVTVF
+189 SLLVTVF
-196 EDNGTTIQTY
+196 EDNGTTVQTY

-216 ENAKVFFLQPGIG
+216 GNSKVFFLQPGIG
-229 DTYEIVF
+229 DAYEVVF

-250 CIIEYRSCNG
+250 VIIEYRVCTG

-271 TARIDNEA
+271 TARIDNEP
-279 NIVIETI
+279 NVVIETI
-286 TASADGAVA
+286 TAAADGAVA
-295 EDLSSIKYNAP
+295 EDLNSIKYNAP

-341 DASPPQYGRIFLS
+341 DANPPQFGRIFLS
-354 IDLDEVDGLP
+354 IDLQDVDGLP
-364 KIKEAEYKRFLRSR
+364 KIKETEYKKFLRSR

-411 PEDIRTYVIDS
+411 PEDIRTNVIDS
-422 ILNHASTN
+422 ILNHASIN

-444 RDIDTAEAS
+444 RDVDAAETS
-453 IISNETKI
+453 IISNETQV

-474 VTGSVTTTS
+474 VTSTPTS
-483 GSLVPSTSTTS
+483 
-494 SSSNPI
+494 
-500 ERLTSVL
+500 
-507 SVKFNA
+507 
-513 AVGSLSRLTSGS
+513 TSGS

-544 FKNALQNDIP
+544 FKNPLRNDVP
-554 GKGSEYLTGDIHVV
+554 GKGAEHLIGDIHIV
-568 SSSTFTYNGLS
+568 SSSTFTYNGLA
-579 NCRLEDD
+579 NCRLEDN
-586 GDGVMRIVNT
+586 GDGIMRIINT
-596 AGTNNRT
+596 SGTQHRT

-608 TVDYDTGII
+608 TVDYDTGIV

-629 TSLKIYAKPRTL
+629 TSLKVYAKPRNL
-641 DITSTQNVILNILE
+641 DITSSQNVILNILE
-655 NDVDVSI
+655 NDVDVTI

>member
-105 TDAAKRSI
+105 TDTAKRSI

-137 YVITNRTPSGSSFVY
+137 YVITKRTPSGSNLIY

-229 DTYEIVF
+229 DTYEVVF

-341 DASPPQYGRIFLS
+341 DANPPQYGRIFLS

-364 KIKEAEYKRFLRSR
+364 KIKEAEYKKFLRSR

-411 PEDIRTYVIDS
+411 PVDIRTNVIDS
-422 ILNHASTN
+422 ILTHASTN

-444 RDIDTAEAS
+444 RDVDAAENS
-453 IISNETKI
+453 IISNETQI

-474 VTGSVTTTS
+474 VTSTPTS
-483 GSLVPSTSTTS
+483 
-494 SSSNPI
+494 
-500 ERLTSVL
+500 
-507 SVKFNA
+507 
-513 AVGSLSRLTSGS
+513 TSGS
-525 LVSLATSGVVSSG
+525 LVSLATSGVISSG

-544 FKNALQNDIP
+544 FKNPLKNDVP
-554 GKGSEYLTGDIHVV
+554 GKGAEHLIGDIHVV
-568 SSSTFTYNGLS
+568 SSSTFTYNGLP
-579 NCRLEDD
+579 NCRLEDN
-586 GDGVMRIVNT
+586 GDGIMRIINT
-596 AGTNNRT
+596 SGTQHRT

-608 TVDYDTGII
+608 TVDYDTGIV

-641 DITSTQNVILNILE
+641 DITSSQNVILNILE
-655 NDVDVSI
+655 NDVDVTI

>member
-18 KDSLKTFLKSQ
+18 KDSLKTFLRSQ

-50 YNTYQNAFYLNMV
+50 YNTYQNAFYLNMI

-105 TDAAKRSI
+105 TNTAKRSI

-137 YVITNRTPSGSSFVY
+137 YVITNRTPSGSSLVY

-165 SDTYTINYAN
+165 SDTYTVNYDR

-196 EDNGTTIQTY
+196 EDNGTTVQTY

-216 ENAKVFFLQPGIG
+216 GNSKVFFLQPGIG
-229 DTYEIVF
+229 DAYEIVF

-250 CIIEYRSCNG
+250 CIIEYRTCSG

-271 TARIDNEA
+271 TASIDGET
-279 NIVIETI
+279 NIVIQTI
-286 TASADGAVA
+286 TAAADGAVA
-295 EDLSSIKYNAP
+295 EDLNSIKYNAP

-364 KIKEAEYKRFLRSR
+364 KIKEAEYKKFLRSR

-397 NTNIKYNINLTGLN
+397 KTNIKYNINLTGLN
-411 PEDIRTYVIDS
+411 PEDIRTNVIDS
-422 ILNHASTN
+422 ILNHASVN

-444 RDIDTAEAS
+444 RDVDAAEAS
-453 IISNETKI
+453 IISNETQV
-461 ELVKYLTPVLSTT
+461 ELIKYLTPVLSTT
-474 VTGSVTTTS
+474 VT
-483 GSLVPSTSTTS
+483 STSTS
-494 SSSNPI
+494 
-500 ERLTSVL
+500 
-507 SVKFNA
+507 
-513 AVGSLSRLTSGS
+513 TSGS
-525 LVSLATSGVVSSG
+525 LVSLATSGVISSG

-544 FKNALQNDIP
+544 FKNPLRNDIP
-554 GKGSEYLTGDIHVV
+554 GKGVEHLTGDIHIV
-568 SSSTFTYNGLS
+568 SSSTFTYNGLP

-596 AGTNNRT
+596 SGKNDRT
-603 ILDIG
+603 ILKIG

-641 DITSTQNVILNILE
+641 DITSSQNVILNILE

>member
-1 MAANSSIVLT
+1 MANSSIVLT

-50 YNTYQNAFYLNMV
+50 YNTYQNAFYLNMI

-105 TDAAKRSI
+105 TDTAKRSI
-113 VIPKGTSFTSRVDD
+113 VVPKGTSFTSRVDD

-137 YVITNRTPSGSSFVY
+137 YVITNRTPSGSSLVY
-152 ESEPIRVYEGSYL
+152 ESEPIRVFEGSYL
-165 SDTYTINYAN
+165 SDTYTVNYDR
-175 PLVYKISNKRVDLE
+175 PLIYKISNKRVDLE
-189 SVLVTVF
+189 SLLVTVF
-196 EDNGTTIQTY
+196 EDNGTTVQTY

-216 ENAKVFFLQPGIG
+216 GNSKVFFLQPGIG
-229 DTYEIVF
+229 DTYEVVF

-250 CIIEYRSCNG
+250 CIIEYRTCNG

-271 TARIDNEA
+271 TARIDNEP
-279 NIVIETI
+279 NVIIETI
-286 TASADGAVA
+286 TAAADGAVA
-295 EDLSSIKYNAP
+295 EDLNSIKYNAP

-341 DASPPQYGRIFLS
+341 DATPPQYGRIFLS

-364 KIKEAEYKRFLRSR
+364 KIKEAEYKKFLRTR

-411 PEDIRTYVIDS
+411 PEDIRTLVIDS

-444 RDIDTAEAS
+444 RDVDSAEAS
-453 IISNETKI
+453 IISNETQI

-474 VTGSVTTTS
+474 VTGSATT
-483 GSLVPSTSTTS
+483 
-494 SSSNPI
+494 
-500 ERLTSVL
+500 
-507 SVKFNA
+507 
-513 AVGSLSRLTSGS
+513 TSGS

-544 FKNALQNDIP
+544 FKNPLRNDIP
-554 GKGSEYLTGDIHVV
+554 GKGAEHLIGDIHIV
-568 SSSTFTYNGLS
+568 SSSTFTYNGLA
-579 NCRLEDD
+579 NCRLEDN
-586 GDGVMRIVNT
+586 GDGIMRIVNT
-596 AGTNNRT
+596 SGIQHRT
-603 ILDIG
+603 ILAIG

>member
-1 MAANSSIVLT
+1 MAANSSIILT

-94 SSAVIQLVITS
+94 SSAVIKLVITS
-105 TDAAKRSI
+105 SDAAKRSI

-127 FTYNFSTTEN
+127 STYNFSTTEN
-137 YVITNRTPSGSSFVY
+137 YVITNRSPSGSSFVY
-152 ESEPIRVYEGSYL
+152 ESEAIRVYEGNYL
-165 SDTYTINYAN
+165 SDTYTVNYDR
-175 PLVYKISNKRVDLE
+175 PLNYKISNKRVDLE
-189 SVLVTVF
+189 SLLVTVF
-196 EDNGTTIQTY
+196 EDNGTTVQTY

-216 ENAKVFFLQPGIG
+216 GNSKVFFLQPGIG
-229 DTYEIVF
+229 DTYEVVF
-236 GDGVVGRKPKNNSA
+236 GDGVVGRKPKNNSV
-250 CIIEYRSCNG
+250 CIIEYRTCNG

-271 TARIDNEA
+271 TARIDNEP

-286 TASADGAVA
+286 TAAADGAVA
-295 EDLSSIKYNAP
+295 EDLNSIKYNAP

-341 DASPPQYGRIFLS
+341 DANPPQFGRIFLS

-364 KIKEAEYKRFLRSR
+364 KIKEAEYKKFLRSR

-411 PEDIRTYVIDS
+411 PEDIRTNVIDS
-422 ILNHASTN
+422 ILNHASVN

-444 RDIDTAEAS
+444 RDVDAAEAS
-453 IISNETKI
+453 IISNETQV
-461 ELVKYLTPVLSTT
+461 ELIKYLTPVLSTT
-474 VTGSVTTTS
+474 VTSTPTS
-483 GSLVPSTSTTS
+483 
-494 SSSNPI
+494 
-500 ERLTSVL
+500 
-507 SVKFNA
+507 
-513 AVGSLSRLTSGS
+513 TSGS

-544 FKNALQNDIP
+544 FKNPLKNDVP
-554 GKGSEYLTGDIHVV
+554 GKGAEHLIGDIHVV
-568 SSSTFTYNGLS
+568 SSSTFTYNGLA
-579 NCRLEDD
+579 NCRLEDN
-586 GDGVMRIVNT
+586 GDGVMRIINT
-596 AGTNNRT
+596 SGTQHRT

-608 TVDYDTGII
+608 TVDYDTGVV

-641 DITSTQNVILNILE
+641 DITSSQNVILNILE
-655 NDVDVSI
+655 NDVDVTI

>member
-18 KDSLKTFLKSQ
+18 KDSLKTFLRSQ

-50 YNTYQNAFYLNMV
+50 YNTYQNAFYLNMI

-105 TDAAKRSI
+105 TNTAKRSI

-137 YVITNRTPSGSSFVY
+137 YVITNRTPSGSSLVY

-165 SDTYTINYAN
+165 SDTYTVNYDR

-196 EDNGTTIQTY
+196 EDNGTTVQTY

-216 ENAKVFFLQPGIG
+216 GNSKVFFLQPGIG
-229 DTYEIVF
+229 DAYEIVF

-250 CIIEYRSCNG
+250 CIIEYRTCSG

-271 TARIDNEA
+271 TASIDGET
-279 NIVIETI
+279 NIVIQTI
-286 TASADGAVA
+286 TAAADGAVA
-295 EDLSSIKYNAP
+295 EDLNSIKYNAP

-364 KIKEAEYKRFLRSR
+364 KIKEAEYKKFLRSR

-397 NTNIKYNINLTGLN
+397 KTNIKYNINLTGLN
-411 PEDIRTYVIDS
+411 PEDIRTNVIDS
-422 ILNHASTN
+422 ILNHASVN

-444 RDIDTAEAS
+444 RDVDAAETS
-453 IISNETKI
+453 IISNETQV
-461 ELVKYLTPVLSTT
+461 ELIKYLTPVLSTT
-474 VTGSVTTTS
+474 VT
-483 GSLVPSTSTTS
+483 STSTS
-494 SSSNPI
+494 
-500 ERLTSVL
+500 
-507 SVKFNA
+507 
-513 AVGSLSRLTSGS
+513 TSGS
-525 LVSLATSGVVSSG
+525 LVSLATSGVISSG

-544 FKNALQNDIP
+544 FKNPLRNDIP
-554 GKGSEYLTGDIHVV
+554 GKGVEHLTGDIHVV

-586 GDGVMRIVNT
+586 GDGTMRIVNT
-596 AGTNNRT
+596 SGKNDRT
-603 ILDIG
+603 ILKIG

-641 DITSTQNVILNILE
+641 DITSSQNVILNIIE